1 MRVTPTTMFLTM
13 DRNLQLGIGKVQDAQ
28 ERLSSGKK
36 INRLS
41 DSPTDAATVLGLAAR
56 ERDWS
61 AYTKA
66 ADDATGWLDTQDQAL
81 QSASSLLRRARDLTV
96 SAGNSTM
103 TPEGREAIATELTGI
118 RDDLASLANTTYLGR
133 SVFGGFQPAAVA
145 QDATTGAWNWSGGT
159 ASDAVNRRVA
169 PEVTVQVNLDG
180 NAVFGFAGGND
191 VFSVLDGLAT
201 DIRAGNPIT
210 TGLSDLDARLTDV
223 GVGLA
228 TVGGRTNQVE
238 AARATGLQRVDTIK
252 QYRSALEDADIAES
266 VMDLQMAEN
275 GYQAVLGAV
284 SRLSMPSLLDFL
296 R

>member
-13 DRNLQLGIGKVQDAQ
+13 DRNLQLGIGKVQSAQ
-28 ERLSSGKK
+28 ERLSSGRK

-66 ADDATGWLDTQDQAL
+66 ADDAVGWLDTQDQAL
-81 QSASSLLRRARDLTV
+81 QSASSLLRRARDLAL

-103 TPEGREAIATELTGI
+103 TQEGREAIATELTGI
-118 RDDLASLANTTYLGR
+118 RDDLAGLANTTYLGR
-133 SVFGGFQPAAVA
+133 SVFGGFQPAAVTWDGTA
-145 QDATTGAWNWSGGT
+145 GAWTWSGGT
-159 ASDAVNRRVA
+159 ADAVNRRVA

-201 DIRAGNPIT
+201 DIRAGNPVT
-210 TGLSDLDARLTDV
+210 TGLSDLDARLTDI

-252 QYRSALEDADIAES
+252 QHRSQLEDADIAES